1 MTSIWE
7 AAQALREAAV
17 IRVSILRA
25 FKPGD
30 VIVIETDRNY
40 SNEQLARARE
50 RLREF
55 IDETGVK
62 IILLDSGMR
71 VVTREE
77 QALGGAAGALDPTG
91 TGR

>member
-30 VIVIETDRNY
+30 VIILETDRNY
-40 SNEQLARARE
+40 SPQQMQATRE

-55 IDETGVK
+55 LTESDVK
-62 IILLDSGMR
+62 IILLDAGMR

-77 QALGGAAGALDPTG
+77 EAVGGAGA
-91 TGR
+91 

>member
-30 VIVIETDRNY
+30 VIVLETDRTY
-40 SNEQLARARE
+40 SRDQLITTRQ
-50 RLREF
+50 RLKEL
-55 IDETGVK
+55 IDDTGVK
-62 IILLDSGMR
+62 VILLDAGMR
-71 VVTREE
+71 VVARDEE
-77 QALGGAAGALDPTG
+77 AIGGPG
-91 TGR
+91 T

>member
-30 VIVIETDRNY
+30 VIILETDRNY
-40 SNEQLARARE
+40 SPQQMQATRE

-55 IDETGVK
+55 LTEADVK
-62 IILLDSGMR
+62 IILLDAGMR

-77 QALGGAAGALDPTG
+77 EAVGAAGRDG
-91 TGR
+91 Q

>member
-7 AAQALREAAV
+7 AAQSLREAAL

-30 VIVIETDRNY
+30 VIVLESERML
-40 SNEQLARARE
+40 SAEQMRVTRE
-50 RLREF
+50 RLKEF
-55 IDETGVK
+55 IDDTGVK
-62 IILLDSGMR
+62 IILLDAGMH

-77 QALGGAAGALDPTG
+77 EAIGGPS
-91 TGR
+91 R

>member
-1 MTSIWE
+1 MTNIWE

-30 VIVIETDRNY
+30 VIVLETERNY
-40 SNEQLARARE
+40 SNEQLE
-50 RLREF
+50 RLRTRLAEF
-55 IDETGVK
+55 IDMTGVK
-62 IILLDSGMR
+62 IVLLDPGMH

-77 QALGGAAGALDPTG
+77 QAIGGAAP
-91 TGR
+91 

>member
-25 FKPGD
+25 FRPGD
-30 VIVIETDRNY
+30 VIVLESERTLSPQQRQETRDRLSSIIED
-40 SNEQLARARE
+40 S
-50 RLREF
+50 
-55 IDETGVK
+55 GVK
-62 IILLDSGMR
+62 VILLDAGLR

-77 QALGGAAGALDPTG
+77 EAIGGPA
-91 TGR
+91 R

>member
-1 MTSIWE
+1 MTTIWE

-25 FKPGD
+25 FAPGD
-30 VIVIETDRNY
+30 VVIVECDRVY
-40 SNEQLARARE
+40 TNEKLAATHE

-62 IILLDSGMR
+62 IILLDAGMR
-71 VVTREE
+71 VVTRQET
-77 QALGGAAGALDPTG
+77 AVGGNDGQ
-91 TGR
+91 